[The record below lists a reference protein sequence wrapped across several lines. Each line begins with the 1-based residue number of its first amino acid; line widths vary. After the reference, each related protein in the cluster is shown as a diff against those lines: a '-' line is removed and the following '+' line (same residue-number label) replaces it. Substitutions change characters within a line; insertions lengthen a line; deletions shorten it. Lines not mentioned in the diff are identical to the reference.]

1 MEKSGSAWAVYFY
14 ADKPPKLGVVQPS
27 WCVQGDGPDT
37 PTVGSNCMVK
47 WQGRGKPFPAIFLDQ
62 EIGKTVKEAYKSLE
76 GKLKDAA
83 TDEALTSMGKSYA
96 AAELQPSNVQS
107 DTAVN
112 LPDNSI
118 TTVISHPHGHFINF
132 FTSLLIL
139 VFRYDRYVL

>member
-76 GKLKDAA
+76 DMTAMFCDGKK
-83 TDEALTSMGKSYA
+83 LTQPKT
-96 AAELQPSNVQS
+96 AEINKRISTHCSGLRKKNKKIAPLPSV
-107 DTAVN
+107 
-112 LPDNSI
+112 
-118 TTVISHPHGHFINF
+118 
-132 FTSLLIL
+132 
-139 VFRYDRYVL
+139 